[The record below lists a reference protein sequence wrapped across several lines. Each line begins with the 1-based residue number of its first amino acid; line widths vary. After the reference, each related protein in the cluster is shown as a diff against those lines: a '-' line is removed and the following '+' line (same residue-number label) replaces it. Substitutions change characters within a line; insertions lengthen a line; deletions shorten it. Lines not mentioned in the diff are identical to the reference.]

1 MPLPYGQGFTQKTG
15 GEVLL
20 KRLAKSIREF
30 KTASILS
37 PLFVSLEVVFE
48 CLIPFIIAK
57 LVSAIDVK
65 RST

>member
-1 MPLPYGQGFTQKTG
+1 M
-15 GEVLL
+15 L